1 MSNARYLKEITAVLK
16 EARLELQQD
25 LDFMDTQDR
34 RRELNSILHDIAEIK
49 RHGAHLKNAAS
60 GAYQRYLLDS
70 GYPKLMGRVK
80 QLQYEL
86 NVEGH

>member
-1 MSNARYLKEITAVLK
+1 MSNAQYLKEIAAVLK

-34 RRELNSILHDIAEIK
+34 RRELNSVLHDIAEIK